1 MNKKKFLLFLLT
13 LVILPVN
20 VLAFTGDLVVDCDKS
35 FVTAGN
41 DVKCT
46 ITGSSDTDIIDIS
59 AEIKLT
65 SNLEFQSFDLDSTWV
80 GNDFDDGKISIY
92 TESGDPISGD
102 FNLGVL
108 NLKVK
113 DGSFNS
119 NETVRLSN
127 IEYIHTA
134 NEYTVGD
141 KAFSIRIPS
150 NVNTLDT
157 LTVEGA
163 TINFN
168 KDTINYDVEVNV
180 DKTTISATK
189 TDERATV
196 TGEGEKTLKYGGNT
210 FVITVTAEDG
220 SKKEYTLNITRP
232 DGRSSENSLLNF
244 SFYNHSLSFNKD
256 NTVYN
261 LNVEN
266 NISKIAF
273 CTENKDSS
281 SILCVNKNVMSVSD
295 KAEYSVS
302 LDGDSLKTDGT
313 SLPLITGNNELKIV
327 VTAENGG
334 KKTYTFNINR
344 KTINSGGNVE
354 DNDDDFNDNGY
365 NKGEDITENPS
376 TSGKPILIVLV
387 LAILLGIYI
396 FRFDFSK
403 NVES

>member
-1 MNKKKFLLFLLT
+1 MNKKIFLLFLLT

-46 ITGSSDTDIIDIS
+46 ITGSSDTEIMDIS
-59 AEIKLT
+59 AKFELT
-65 SNLEFQSFDLDSTWV
+65 SNLEFQSFDLDSMWT
-80 GNDFDDGKISIY
+80 GSDFDTGKIDIY
-92 TESGDPISGD
+92 TESGDSIKD
-102 FNLGVL
+102 NFNIGVL

-113 DGSFNS
+113 SGAFNS
-119 NETVRLSN
+119 NETVKFVN
-127 IEYIHTA
+127 IEYTYDN

-141 KAFSIRIPS
+141 KAFSVRIPS

-157 LTVEGA
+157 LTVDGA

-189 TDERATV
+189 TDEKATI
-196 TGEGEKTLKYGGNT
+196 TGEGEKALNYGGNT

-232 DGRSSENSLLNF
+232 DGRSSENSLLGF
-244 SFYNHSLSFNKD
+244 AFYNHSLSFNKD

-266 NISKIAF
+266 NISKIAI

-281 SILCVNKNVMSVSD
+281 SVLCINKDKINVSN
-295 KAEYSVS
+295 KALYSVY
-302 LDGDSLKTDGT
+302 LDDVLLNDNT
-313 SLPLITGNNELKIV
+313 LPLLAGENELKIV

-344 KTINSGGNVE
+344 KTINTGGNVE
-354 DNDDDFNDNGY
+354 DNNNDDNGY

-376 TSGKPILIVLV
+376 TSEKPILIVLV

-396 FRFDFSK
+396 FRFDFNKSM
-403 NVES
+403 ES